1 MKGKSFKPGA
11 RISPQHPF
19 TKLIALQYP
28 HRSFEAIQN
37 PIQRDGCVEVDNFR
51 EEII

>member
-1 MKGKSFKPGA
+1 MIGGIDRLGLITQYTF
-11 RISPQHPF
+11 F
-19 TKLIALQYP
+19 TTKLIALQYP

-37 PIQRDGCVEVDNFR
+37 PIQRDGCVDVDNFR